1 MDALALTLMVVVPIL
16 IIAIALI
23 ACLPRDE
30 SVSVS
35 VNGIPFHGGRGG
47 RTSAIAAL
55 VLMAAAFTTLVFATT
70 TDSPQVSRWCL
81 VAFAAC
87 VAGQLAL
94 SALSSHP
101 RPHVRRRD
109 SNPDGPSQVRALPP
123 APGDA
128 ETGRNCRA
136 LTSAAVGITAFA
148 LVLPLVPIPSAGDP
162 AGTALAVAL
171 NLAIP
176 VLVTILLF
184 RWMGGPRRG

>member
-1 MDALALTLMVVVPIL
+1 MHVVALALVIAVPIL
-16 IIAIALI
+16 IVVIALI
-23 ACLPRDE
+23 ASLPRDE
-30 SVSVS
+30 SVSIS
-35 VNGIPFHGGRGG
+35 VNGIPFSGGRGG
-47 RTSAIAAL
+47 RAAAIAAL
-55 VLMAAAFTTLVFATT
+55 ILMTVAFVTLVAAITV
-70 TDSPQVSRWCL
+70 DSPQVSRWCL
-81 VAFAAC
+81 VAFFAC

-94 SALSSHP
+94 SALSSNP
-101 RPHVRRRD
+101 RKHVRRYD
-109 SNPDGPSQVRALPP
+109 SNPNDPAQVRALPP

-128 ETGRNCRA
+128 ETSRNGRA

-176 VLVTILLF
+176 ILVTALVL